1 MQYLLT
7 SKSCPQCSC
16 HGWQLTLVKALELK
30 LLFLTPLTFQIL
42 FMLETREKQRES
54 ERFLNSLRVSGVV
67 FHQENDSCIEAINW
81 RKSFW

>member
-1 MQYLLT
+1 M
-7 SKSCPQCSC
+7 
-16 HGWQLTLVKALELK
+16 KAVESK
-30 LLFLTPLTFQIL
+30 LLFLTPLTSLIL
-42 FMLETREKQRES
+42 FMLKTGEKQRQS